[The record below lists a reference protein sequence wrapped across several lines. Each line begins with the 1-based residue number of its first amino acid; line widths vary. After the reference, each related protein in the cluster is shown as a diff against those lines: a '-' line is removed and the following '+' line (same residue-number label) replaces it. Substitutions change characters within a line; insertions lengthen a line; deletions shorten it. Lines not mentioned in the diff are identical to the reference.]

1 MNNYEF
7 ITVISNYKFYTDANT
22 RQVIQQQL
30 PSKRQREY
38 RLSSLDFI
46 EFLNYLSLYNYHTNS
61 KKILTLLSKK
71 YLNIGNQIIK

>member
-22 RQVIQQQL
+22 RQVIQQQF

-38 RLSSLDFI
+38 RLSSSDFI